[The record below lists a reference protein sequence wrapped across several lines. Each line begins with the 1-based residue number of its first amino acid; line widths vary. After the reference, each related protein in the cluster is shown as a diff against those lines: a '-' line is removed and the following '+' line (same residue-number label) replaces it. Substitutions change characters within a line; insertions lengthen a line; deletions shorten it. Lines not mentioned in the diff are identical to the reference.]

1 MHERIK
7 GSFRYFVITAV
18 CLFLILGCLVLYAGV
33 QEANLK
39 KAEAVRETKIYAERI
54 EALLN
59 SLFHKTD
66 ILESII
72 ITSNGEVPEET
83 FRDLARSMIDTPG
96 IRAVQYLPGGVVRY
110 CYPLEGNEEVIGD
123 NIFQNPSRKRDARL
137 AVDTKEIALSG
148 PYDLDQGGFG
158 LVARNPIFLTNK
170 EGEESFW
177 GFSVIILDLPDAIGD
192 IHLEELRQSGYEYS
206 LHCMVDD
213 QPVVVTQSTDF
224 TGQWTIDN
232 SIRVPNHIWTLTLQ
246 SKTGWFPW
254 REMTVKAVII
264 LLLSLLCG
272 ELVYMNKK
280 KQDQIHRMA
289 VTDELTGTYNRR
301 WLKQYLEKSCMKKT
315 QPFMLLYMDL
325 DGFKKIN
332 DVLGHGYGDQ
342 LLVEVA
348 RRLEKFLGPSDI
360 LSRIGGDEFVMILK
374 LDADNKARQEV
385 DKKIHKVISEPYN
398 LSGDATEESVGISV
412 GIAFFPEDGTD
423 HEHLMKIADERMYM
437 DKQKS
442 AASNY

>member
-1 MHERIK
+1 MQERIK
-7 GSFRYFVITAV
+7 GSFRYFVITAAG
-18 CLFLILGCLVLYAGV
+18 LFLILGCMVLYAGV
-33 QEANLK
+33 QEAQLK
-39 KAEAVRETKIYAERI
+39 KTEAVRETKIYAERI

-83 FRDLARSMIDTPG
+83 FSDLARSMIDSPG
-96 IRAVQYLPGGVVRY
+96 IKAVQYLPGGVVRY
-110 CYPLEGNEEVIGD
+110 CYPLEGNEKVIGD
-123 NIFQNPSRKRDARL
+123 NIFQNPSREMDARL

-158 LVARNPIFLTNK
+158 LVARNPIFLTNT
-170 EGEESFW
+170 EGEEFFW

-206 LHCMVDD
+206 LHCMVND
-213 QPVVVTQSTDF
+213 QPVVVTQSDGF
-224 TGQWTIDN
+224 TGQRIIDN
-232 SIRVPNHIWTLTLQ
+232 NIRVPNHIWTLTLQ
-246 SKTGWFPW
+246 SKSGWLPW
-254 REMTVKAVII
+254 RQMTAETVII

-272 ELVYMNKK
+272 LLVYMNKK
-280 KQDQIHRMA
+280 KQDQIHRLA

-301 WLKQYLEKSCMKKT
+301 WLKQYLEKSCLKWN

-325 DGFKKIN
+325 NGFKKIN
-332 DVLGHGYGDQ
+332 DVLGHGYGDR
-342 LLVEVA
+342 LLMEVA

-374 LDADNKARQEV
+374 LDADNKAKQAV
-385 DKKIHKVISEPYN
+385 DKKIHEAISEPYN
-398 LSGDATEESVGISV
+398 LSGDATEESVGISI

-423 HEHLMKIADERMYM
+423 HEHLIKIADERMYM
-437 DKQKS
+437 DKQRSK
-442 AASNY
+442 ASN

>member
-83 FRDLARSMIDTPG
+83 FRDLAKSMIDSPG

-170 EGEESFW
+170 
-177 GFSVIILDLPDAIGD
+177 
-192 IHLEELRQSGYEYS
+192 
-206 LHCMVDD
+206 
-213 QPVVVTQSTDF
+213 
-224 TGQWTIDN
+224 
-232 SIRVPNHIWTLTLQ
+232 
-246 SKTGWFPW
+246 
-254 REMTVKAVII
+254 
-264 LLLSLLCG
+264 
-272 ELVYMNKK
+272 
-280 KQDQIHRMA
+280 
-289 VTDELTGTYNRR
+289 
-301 WLKQYLEKSCMKKT
+301 
-315 QPFMLLYMDL
+315 
-325 DGFKKIN
+325 
-332 DVLGHGYGDQ
+332 
-342 LLVEVA
+342 
-348 RRLEKFLGPSDI
+348 
-360 LSRIGGDEFVMILK
+360 
-374 LDADNKARQEV
+374 
-385 DKKIHKVISEPYN
+385 
-398 LSGDATEESVGISV
+398 
-412 GIAFFPEDGTD
+412 
-423 HEHLMKIADERMYM
+423 
-437 DKQKS
+437 
-442 AASNY
+442 